1 MAFPSI
7 PAQVANNVYASTLQE
22 FSSDVKSQTF
32 DKMPAVAALWKNKG
46 TGTLGNGRHEI
57 RCETG
62 LNDNAGTLRSD
73 ADRARFSQQSNHVVG
88 WYDYMAF
95 NYVPVQKSMIRDSQN
110 SGAQQIFSLA
120 QADMRIAT
128 KTMRRLISSQSIAG
142 DGSNGTIV
150 GLNGLLPSVG
160 VGTNTLFN
168 ISETGNPWWKNVV
181 STSAGSFVVNGHHGS
196 SDDKLFRQYL
206 NCSDS
211 GADPA
216 ELMITSRDFF
226 EFFVRA
232 EGQKIRITKDADF
245 AVIGKGVASGNAG
258 QGLPYYDATMHWD
271 PECPAGTVYS
281 IHSENVRLIEDPNF
295 NFRWIPVSLGD
306 QFLLSGMVL
315 TYRSQSEMNRR
326 NNCGVQT
333 GWTA

>member
-1 MAFPSI
+1 MAFPTI
-7 PAQVANNVYASTLQE
+7 PAQTANNVYASTLQE
-22 FSSDVKSQTF
+22 FTSDARSQTL
-32 DKMPAVAALWKNKG
+32 DKMPAFSQFFKNKG

-62 LNDNAGTLRSD
+62 LNDNAGTLRTD

-110 SGAQQIFSLA
+110 SGAAQIFSLVK
-120 QADMRIAT
+120 ADMRIAT
-128 KTMRRLISSQSIAG
+128 KTMRRMLSTQGIAG

-150 GLNGLLPSVG
+150 GLPALLPSVG
-160 VGTNTLFN
+160 VGSNTLFN
-168 ISETGNPWWKNVV
+168 ISETGNTWWKNVV
-181 STSAGSFVVNGHHGS
+181 STSAGSFVTNGNNGS
-196 SDDKLFRQYL
+196 SDDKLLTFYL

-211 GADPA
+211 GAEFPDHLFMA
-216 ELMITSRDFF
+216 RDVFQF
-226 EFFVRA
+226 YVRS
-232 EGQKIRITKDADF
+232 EGLRIRITKDGDF
-245 AVIGKGVASGNAG
+245 GKIGQSAVTGNAG
-258 QGLPYYDATMHWD
+258 EGIPYFGSTVTWD
-271 PECPAGTVYS
+271 PEIPSGYVYAV
-281 IHSENVRLIEDPNF
+281 HTENVRLIEDPNF

-315 TYRSQSEMNRR
+315 CHRSQSEMTRR
-326 NNCGVQT
+326 NNSGVQT